1 MGGFVAK
8 VIAPKPKPKPVYVAP
23 PVQKEAVQAAPKGPT
38 AAELVQSKKVG
49 VNRRGRRATMLTSY
63 KGVDEDVTLGTKTL
77 LG

>member
-8 VIAPKPKPKPVYVAP
+8 VISKPNPTPVYVAP

-38 AAELVQSKKVG
+38 AAELEQSKRAG
-49 VNRRGRRATMLTSY
+49 VNRRGRRATILTSY
-63 KGVDEDVTLGTKTL
+63 KGVDEDLTLGTKTL